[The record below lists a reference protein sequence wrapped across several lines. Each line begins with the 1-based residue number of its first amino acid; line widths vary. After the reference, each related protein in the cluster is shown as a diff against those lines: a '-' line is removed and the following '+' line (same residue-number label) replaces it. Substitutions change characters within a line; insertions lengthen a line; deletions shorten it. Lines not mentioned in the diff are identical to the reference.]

1 MAHREFVDAQGVR
14 WQVWAVV
21 PASADRRELPDR
33 RGDGRTERERRVRR
47 EVRVRMEPGLAN
59 GWLVF
64 ESAHEKRRL
73 HPIPDDWVTR
83 GDAELA
89 ALVAQAAPAPRTS
102 RRLIE

>member
-1 MAHREFVDAQGVR
+1 MAHREFADANGVR

-21 PASADRRELPDR
+21 PSSADRREMTDR
-33 RGDGRTERERRVRR
+33 RAEPRAKRERRTRR
-47 EVRVRMEPGLAN
+47 ELRVRMDPALAK

-73 HPIPDDWVTR
+73 HPIPDDWA
-83 GDAELA
+83 GLADAELI
-89 ALVAQAAPAPRTS
+89 ALLHTATPTPHVT

>member
-1 MAHREFVDAQGVR
+1 MAHREFVDPNGVH

-21 PASADRRELPDR
+21 PSSADRRDIADR
-33 RGDGRTERERRVRR
+33 RADPRPKRERRTRR
-47 EVRVRMEPGLAN
+47 ELRVRMDPELAN

-73 HPIPDDWVTR
+73 HPIPERWASLDED
-83 GDAELA
+83 
-89 ALVAQAAPAPRTS
+89 ALVTLLREAAPAPHGT

>member
-1 MAHREFVDAQGVR
+1 MAHREFVDPDGVR

-21 PASADRRELPDR
+21 PGSADRREASER
-33 RGDGRTERERRVRR
+33 RAESRSERERRTRR
-47 EVRVRMEPGLAN
+47 ELRVKMEPGLAK

-73 HPIPDDWVTR
+73 HPIPEQWASLGEDELVTLLR
-83 GDAELA
+83 A
-89 ALVAQAAPAPRTS
+89 AGPTPHGT

>member
-1 MAHREFVDAQGVR
+1 MAHREFVDPNGVR

-21 PASADRRELPDR
+21 PSSADRRETSDR
-33 RGDGRTERERRVRR
+33 RTDPRSKPERRTRR
-47 EVRVRMEPGLAN
+47 ELRVKMEPGLAK

-73 HPIPDDWVTR
+73 HPIPDQWVSL
-83 GDAELA
+83 GEAELV
-89 ALVAQAAPAPRTS
+89 ALLREAAPAPHGT

>member
-1 MAHREFVDAQGVR
+1 MAHREFVDPDGVH

-21 PASADRRELPDR
+21 PSSADRRETSDR
-33 RGDGRTERERRVRR
+33 RADPRSKRERRTRR
-47 EVRVRMEPGLAN
+47 ELRVKMDAGLAK

-73 HPIPDDWVTR
+73 HPIPERWATLGDD
-83 GDAELA
+83 ELA
-89 ALVAQAAPAPRTS
+89 TLLRDAAPAPHGS

>member
-1 MAHREFVDAQGVR
+1 MAHREFVDPHGVH

-21 PASADRRELPDR
+21 PSSADRRDASDR
-33 RGDGRTERERRVRR
+33 RAEPRPKGERRTRR
-47 EVRVRMEPGLAN
+47 ELRVRMDPELAK

-73 HPIPDDWVTR
+73 HPIPEQWASL
-83 GDAELA
+83 GEE
-89 ALVAQAAPAPRTS
+89 ALVTLLREAAPAPHGT